1 MKKNI
6 YGMMAVA
13 AIVALAS
20 CNNASPKMDDQPA
33 AGDSASGAGLKI
45 AYVEVDSLM
54 TQYEY
59 CKDFTLVLQKKSNNA
74 RNTLNQK
81 GQQLQNAMNNFQQKL
96 NNNGFTSREQAESQ
110 QAAIQRQQNDLQQL
124 QARLENELANET
136 NTYNEGLRDSLQHFL
151 AKYNKDKKY
160 DLILTKQGDNIL
172 YANKRYDITADIING
187 LNKAYK
193 STFNNKAEEKKEEK
207 K

>member
-1 MKKNI
+1 MF
-6 YGMMAVA
+6 MAAA

-20 CNNASPKMDDQPA
+20 CNNASPKMDEQPA
-33 AGDSASGAGLKI
+33 TANDNATGGVKI

-54 TQYEY
+54 TQYEF
-59 CKDFTLVLQKKSNNA
+59 CKEFTLILQKKSNNA

-81 GQQLQNAMNNFQQKL
+81 GQALQSAMANFQQKL

-110 QAAIQRQQNDLQQL
+110 QAAIQRQQQSLQEL

-136 NTYNEGLRDSLQHFL
+136 NKYNEGLRDSLQHFL
-151 AKYNKDKKY
+151 AAYNKDKKY

-172 YANKRYDITADIING
+172 YAAKRFDITNDVING
-187 LNKAYK
+187 LNKRYK
-193 STFNNKAEEKKEEK
+193 STLKTETKKEEK

>member
-6 YGMMAVA
+6 FGMMAVA

-33 AGDSASGAGLKI
+33 AGDSANGAGLKI

-81 GQQLQNAMNNFQQKL
+81 GQQLQNAMNSFQQKL

>member
-1 MKKNI
+1 
-6 YGMMAVA
+6 
-13 AIVALAS
+13 
-20 CNNASPKMDDQPA
+20 MDDQPA
-33 AGDSASGAGLKI
+33 AGDTANGAGLKI

-74 RNTLNQK
+74 RNTLTQK
-81 GQQLQNAMNNFQQKL
+81 GQQLQNAMNSFQQKL

-136 NTYNEGLRDSLQHFL
+136 ATYNEGLRDSLQHFL

-172 YANKRYDITADIING
+172 YANKRFDITADIING

-193 STFNNKAEEKKEEK
+193 STFNKAEEKKEEK

>member
-6 YGMMAVA
+6 LGMMAVA
-13 AIVALAS
+13 AIAALAS
-20 CNNASPKMDDQPA
+20 CNNASPKMDEQPA
-33 AGDSASGAGLKI
+33 AGDSANGSGLKI

-81 GQQLQNAMNNFQQKL
+81 GQQLQNAMNSFQQKL

-110 QAAIQRQQNDLQQL
+110 QAAIQRQQNDLRQL

-172 YANKRYDITADIING
+172 YANKRFDITADIING

-193 STFNNKAEEKKEEK
+193 STFKKTEEKKEEK

>member
-6 YGMMAVA
+6 LGMMAVA
-13 AIVALAS
+13 AIAALAS
-20 CNNASPKMDDQPA
+20 CNNESPKMDDQPA
-33 AGDSASGAGLKI
+33 AGDTANGAGLKI

-74 RNTLNQK
+74 RNTLTQK
-81 GQQLQNAMNNFQQKL
+81 GQQLQNAMNSFQQKL

-110 QAAIQRQQNDLQQL
+110 QAAFQRQQNDLQQL

-136 NTYNEGLRDSLQHFL
+136 ATYNEGLRDSLQHFL
-151 AKYNKDKKY
+151 AKYNMDKKY

-172 YANKRYDITADIING
+172 YANKRFDITADIING

-193 STFNNKAEEKKEEK
+193 STFNKAEEKKEEK

>member
-6 YGMMAVA
+6 LGMMAVA
-13 AIVALAS
+13 AIAALAS
-20 CNNASPKMDDQPA
+20 CNNASPKMDRQPA
-33 AGDSASGAGLKI
+33 AGDSANGSGLKI

-81 GQQLQNAMNNFQQKL
+81 GQQLQNAMNSFQQKL

-124 QARLENELANET
+124 QARLENGSQMRRIPIT
-136 NTYNEGLRDSLQHFL
+136 RDCVTLCNISSL
-151 AKYNKDKKY
+151 
-160 DLILTKQGDNIL
+160 NIIRIK
-172 YANKRYDITADIING
+172 NMI
-187 LNKAYK
+187 
-193 STFNNKAEEKKEEK
+193 
-207 K
+207 

>member
-1 MKKNI
+1 MKK
-6 YGMMAVA
+6 YMFFAAA

-20 CNNASPKMDDQPA
+20 CNNETPKMDEQPVA
-33 AGDSASGAGLKI
+33 AENNAGGMKI

-54 TQYEY
+54 TQYEF
-59 CKDFTLVLQKKSNNA
+59 CKEFTLILQKKSNNA

-81 GQQLQNAMNNFQQKL
+81 GQALQSAMANFQQKL

-136 NTYNEGLRDSLQHFL
+136 AKYNEGLRDSLQHFL
-151 AKYNKDKKY
+151 AAYNKDKKY

-172 YANKRYDITADIING
+172 YANKRFDITNDVING
-187 LNKAYK
+187 LNKHYK
-193 STFNNKAEEKKEEK
+193 STLKTEAKEEK

>member
-1 MKKNI
+1 MFL
-6 YGMMAVA
+6 A
-13 AIVALAS
+13 AAAMVALAS
-20 CNNASPKMDDQPA
+20 CNNESPKMDEKPA
-33 AGDSASGAGLKI
+33 AEAGQQGGVKI

-54 TQYEY
+54 TQYEF
-59 CKDFTLVLQKKSNNA
+59 CKEFTLILQKKSNNA

-81 GQQLQNAMNNFQQKL
+81 GQALQSAMANFQQKL

-110 QAAIQRQQNDLQQL
+110 QAAIQRQQQSLQEL

-136 NTYNEGLRDSLQHFL
+136 AKYNEGLRDSLQHFL
-151 AKYNKDKKY
+151 AAYNKDKKY

-172 YANKRYDITADIING
+172 WANKRFDITSDIING
-187 LNKAYK
+187 LNKHYK
-193 STFNNKAEEKKEEK
+193 STLKTETEKKEEK

>member
-6 YGMMAVA
+6 LGMMAVA
-13 AIVALAS
+13 AIAALAS
-20 CNNASPKMDDQPA
+20 CNNESPKMDDQPA
-33 AGDSASGAGLKI
+33 AGDTANGAGLKI

-74 RNTLNQK
+74 RNTLTQK
-81 GQQLQNAMNNFQQKL
+81 GQQLQNAMNSFQQKL

-136 NTYNEGLRDSLQHFL
+136 ATYNEGLRDSLQHFL

-193 STFNNKAEEKKEEK
+193 STFNKAEEKK
-207 K
+207 

>member
-6 YGMMAVA
+6 LGMMAVA
-13 AIVALAS
+13 AIAALAS
-20 CNNASPKMDDQPA
+20 CNNESPKMDDQPA
-33 AGDSASGAGLKI
+33 AGDTTNGAGLKI

-74 RNTLNQK
+74 RNTLTQK
-81 GQQLQNAMNNFQQKL
+81 GQQLQNAMNSFQQKL

-136 NTYNEGLRDSLQHFL
+136 ATYNEGLRDSLQHFL

-172 YANKRYDITADIING
+172 YANKRFDITVDIING

-193 STFNNKAEEKKEEK
+193 STFNKAEEKKEEK